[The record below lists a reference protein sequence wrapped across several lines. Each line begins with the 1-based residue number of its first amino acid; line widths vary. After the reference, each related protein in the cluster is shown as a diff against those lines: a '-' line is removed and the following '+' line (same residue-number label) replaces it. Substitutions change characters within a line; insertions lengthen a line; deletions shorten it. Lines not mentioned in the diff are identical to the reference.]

1 MCMTVV
7 GGKFF
12 LRAILFV
19 LLCLAAAG
27 AARAQNPLL
36 PGIGADDH
44 RVAVDSGAAPWSA
57 IGRVNRRTGG
67 YCTGTVVDARR
78 VLTAAHCLWNAR
90 TGNWLPAQS
99 LHFVAGYGHETF
111 LADAEI
117 TRFVTAP
124 GYDPAKPGTLAGN
137 LERDWAVLTLDRDI
151 GAVVGTLKLAAPS
164 VHQRDLAGTRLV
176 HAGYSQDKAHVL
188 TTHEGC
194 SVLWGPP
201 GSKVLRHDCDATK
214 GDSGSPILI
223 REDGAIRL
231 LAVHVAT
238 ALHNGKTSG
247 LAVLAPA
254 ELPK

>member
-1 MCMTVV
+1 MVSML
-7 GGKFF
+7 GGKFSP
-12 LRAILFV
+12 RAIVVFV
-19 LLCLAAAG
+19 LLCLAVAG

-36 PGIGADDH
+36 PGIGAHDH
-44 RVAVDSGAAPWSA
+44 RVTVNSGAPPWSA
-57 IGRVNRRTGG
+57 IGRVNRRIGG

-90 TGNWLPAQS
+90 TGTWLPPQS

-111 LADAEI
+111 LADADI
-117 TRFVTAP
+117 SRFVIAP

-137 LERDWAVLTLDRDI
+137 LEHDWAVLTLDRDI
-151 GAVVGTLKLAAPS
+151 GAVVGILPLAVS
-164 VHQRDLAGTRLV
+164 SLRERDLAGTRLV

-188 TTHEGC
+188 TLHDGC

-223 REDGAIRL
+223 REDGTIRL
-231 LAVHVAT
+231 LAVHIAT
-238 ALHNGKTSG
+238 ASRNGKASG
-247 LAVLAPA
+247 LAVLTPL
-254 ELPK
+254 ELPE